1 MRCNRM
7 KQKLQIVPLT
17 RGVVLFISLM
27 VLLLPLNTAL
37 AGEPDPATPS
47 DDEVN
52 AIAKQLYCP
61 VCENI
66 PLDVCGTQACAQW
79 RELIREK
86 LSQGWDEEQIKT
98 YFLDQYGDRVLAE
111 PPRRGLNWL
120 VYVIPPATF
129 LIGIY
134 VLYRGLRAL
143 HQEPPEHELVS
154 VVESEPEIDDAYVA
168 QMEEE
173 LRKLS

>member
-1 MRCNRM
+1 MNN
-7 KQKLQIVPLT
+7 KWHIVT
-17 RGVVLFISLM
+17 RILGAVLFITLM
-27 VLLLPLNTAL
+27 VLLLPPDAAL
-37 AGEPDPATPS
+37 AEEPAPTIPT

-111 PPRRGLNWL
+111 PPRHGLNWL
-120 VYVIPPATF
+120 VYVIPPLIF

-143 HQEPPEHELVS
+143 RRESPELDVVS
-154 VVESEPEIDDAYVA
+154 GAESDPKIDDAYVA

-173 LRKLS
+173 LRKLR